1 MLHPK
6 TRIPVYPFVI
16 LLFIGILFSPS
27 VFSQEDC
34 AAKIQEAQRYYDQGM
49 IEEIP
54 SMLAPC
60 MEEGFTRTQKIEAYK
75 LIIMSYLFD
84 ENQFEAE
91 KTMLEFLKK
100 FPEYEI
106 MPNDPV
112 EFVYLFESYRTASVF
127 SFGLIGGMNIADPR
141 IIEPFTALDKT
152 LVQHDTKIRPGFQVG
167 LGLERYLSRK
177 ILINLET
184 YFALNQYEFAD
195 RVVTRNSQTYVNF
208 TEKLYKIEIPLT
220 FSYEFTLNKTHFITR
235 AGVSAARITGVTGQ
249 PERRFAE
256 DAQALTGADLDISG
270 FRKKMLY
277 SGIIGAGLR
286 YKVPRGIVSLDLR
299 ARVGLNNIVL
309 SEKRYANEALTN
321 RYYYIDD
328 DFSLNTLSLSVGY
341 YFSFYSPRKQR

>member
-1 MLHPK
+1 MQK
-6 TRIPVYPFVI
+6 TSIPVYPFIVVF
-16 LLFIGILFSPS
+16 FIGVLLSSS
-27 VFSQEDC
+27 VFSQQDC
-34 AAKIQEAQRYYDQGM
+34 GAKIQEAQRYYDQGM

-60 MEEGFTRTQKIEAYK
+60 MQDGFTRNQKTEAYK

-100 FPEYEI
+100 YPEYEI

-112 EFVYLFESYRTASVF
+112 EFVYLFESYRTASIF
-127 SFGLIGGMNIADPR
+127 SFGLTGGMNVTDPR

-152 LVQHDTKIRPGFQVG
+152 LVQHKTQIRPGFQVG
-167 LGLERYLSRK
+167 IGVERYLTRK
-177 ILINLET
+177 ILITFET
-184 YFALNQYEFAD
+184 YLALNHYEFAD
-195 RVVTRNSQTYVNF
+195 RIVTRNSQTYVKF
-208 TEKLYKIEIPLT
+208 TEKLYKIEVPLT
-220 FSYEFTLNKTHFITR
+220 FSYEFTINKTHFIAR
-235 AGVSAARITGVTGQ
+235 AGVSAATITGVNGQ
-249 PERRFAE
+249 PERRFTE
-256 DAQALTGADLDISG
+256 DAQALTGPDLDISG

-286 YKVPRGIVSLDLR
+286 YKVPRGIVFLDLR
-299 ARVGLNNIVL
+299 AKAGLNNITL
-309 SEKRYANEALTN
+309 SDKRYANEALTN